1 MRRRLFSVGVEIAVQ
16 LLLLLEVV
24 VFGEQII
31 SQNILLVVTGIFFL
45 VHFVIVG
52 SVDGDSVIVRKAF
65 PLFHAAGALGLA
77 PMLEAAL
84 MLVRRI

>member
-1 MRRRLFSVGVEIAVQ
+1 MQNSRLTKA
-16 LLLLLEVV
+16 VV
-24 VFGEQII
+24 VA
-31 SQNILLVVTGIFFL
+31 FL
-45 VHFVIVG
+45 RRMAACTLHHDAYCVAYLHICRYNSKAVNGVLVG